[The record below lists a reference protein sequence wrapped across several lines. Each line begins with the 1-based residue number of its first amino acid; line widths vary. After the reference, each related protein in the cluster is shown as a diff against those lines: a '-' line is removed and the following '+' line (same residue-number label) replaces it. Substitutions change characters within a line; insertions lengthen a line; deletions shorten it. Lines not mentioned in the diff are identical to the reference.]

1 MRGAA
6 LALLAALAGCAPAPR
21 ATGPES
27 FRDLTA
33 QLASKADFDPARF
46 AGTWHEVARFPG
58 TRGCPGG
65 RLRFDPAGPATLAQT
80 TTCPDGSVEAE
91 RLDVAPF
98 GRLTLAGAAG
108 PAPLWVLWTD
118 ASYRTAVVVAPDG
131 TGGRILD
138 RAPASAPD
146 RLRAAR
152 EVLDFNGFDADRLR
166 TP

>member
-1 MRGAA
+1 MRGTAFV
-6 LALLAALAGCAPAPR
+6 LLAALCACGPAPR
-21 ATGPES
+21 ATGPAT
-27 FRDLTA
+27 FRDPTA
-33 QLASKADFDPARF
+33 QLASKADFDAARF

-65 RLRFDPAGPATLAQT
+65 RLRLDPAGPAALAQT
-80 TTCPDGSVEAE
+80 TTCPDGSVEAA

-98 GRLTLAGAAG
+98 GRLTLVEAAG
-108 PAPLWVLWTD
+108 SAPLWVLWTD
-118 ASYRTAVVVAPDG
+118 ASYRTAVVVAPGG

-152 EVLDFNGFDADRLR
+152 EVLDFNGFDADRLQA
-166 TP
+166 P